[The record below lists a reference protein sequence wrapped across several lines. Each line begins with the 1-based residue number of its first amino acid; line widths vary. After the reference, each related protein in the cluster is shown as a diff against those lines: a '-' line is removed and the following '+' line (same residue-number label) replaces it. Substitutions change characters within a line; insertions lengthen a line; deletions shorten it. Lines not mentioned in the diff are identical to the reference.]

1 MNKILKS
8 IRKALR
14 FFRYDPSIIF
24 NKLGIAKFSHEEGLF
39 SYFAKRYYKKSGLD
53 DLFIKLG
60 KLNDNEEYKL
70 FISGH
75 KIWDITNLH
84 RTILNGEHK
93 QIIEFGS
100 GISTIAVSYTHL
112 TLPTKA

>member
-100 GISTIAVSYTHL
+100 AISTIAMAH
-112 TLPTKA
+112 A